1 MKMREMIGEE
11 VVVVTVAEVE
21 EEVEVVR
28 REDERGRKMIELGM
42 EWSQIAGNGLMKL
55 SLHARF
61 VICGSREQHHP

>member
-55 SLHARF
+55 RYGFYHVWIYLALN
-61 VICGSREQHHP
+61 